1 MAYVNNDGSEIV
13 DGNNNV
19 ELRLGQSTGEIVP
32 SRAILS
38 EDKLTFTIVPNE
50 MLLPNNTYW
59 YGIKENSTNYLGG
72 TSVSGVNGT
81 FTTSSIVPTFAIYD
95 DNETGGVAEYVA
107 KDTMGDP
114 PPDFSVVN
122 DPTDV
127 SNNVLKWDKNSS
139 WGGWNRISYEL
150 NNFIDFN
157 KDDVFS
163 LRVLSPETTYVRFK
177 VGSIKGDGNNTSFET
192 DDNILFANE
201 WQTLYFKLSSVP
213 DDQSDYK
220 YISIYINGGN
230 GTPNTFYIDDLAGPP
245 FIGSTASFSHFNDRE
260 IIMYPNPTSDYIY
273 FKGINSKETIKII
286 DLSGKTVLSKDI
298 TNNIV
303 YVGDLSSGVYLIL
316 VNNSYQKLVI
326 N

>member
-114 PPDFSVVN
+114 PPDF
-122 DPTDV
+122 
-127 SNNVLKWDKNSS
+127 
-139 WGGWNRISYEL
+139 
-150 NNFIDFN
+150 
-157 KDDVFS
+157 
-163 LRVLSPETTYVRFK
+163 
-177 VGSIKGDGNNTSFET
+177 
-192 DDNILFANE
+192 
-201 WQTLYFKLSSVP
+201 
-213 DDQSDYK
+213 
-220 YISIYINGGN
+220 
-230 GTPNTFYIDDLAGPP
+230 
-245 FIGSTASFSHFNDRE
+245 H
-260 IIMYPNPTSDYIY
+260 
-273 FKGINSKETIKII
+273 
-286 DLSGKTVLSKDI
+286 
-298 TNNIV
+298 
-303 YVGDLSSGVYLIL
+303 
-316 VNNSYQKLVI
+316 
-326 N
+326 